1 VAVSEKDRLGRRID
15 EKECFVKGTI
25 AVVLLL
31 AMNAMAGDLT
41 GKWSGS
47 FRADGADHDV
57 PQLFILKQDGNKLT
71 GSGGP
76 DQSEQYP
83 IEEGKIDG
91 DRVRFELTTGE
102 WKFTYNLKAT
112 DATMTGDLEL
122 KSINNSRTAKVSLSK
137 AK

>member
-1 VAVSEKDRLGRRID
+1 MKKA
-15 EKECFVKGTI
+15 I

-31 AMNAMAGDLT
+31 AVNALAGDLT

-47 FRADGADHDV
+47 FKVDGADHNV

-71 GSGGP
+71 GTGGP
-76 DQSEQYP
+76 DDSEQYP
-83 IEEGKIDG
+83 IEGGKVEG

-102 WKFTYNLKAT
+102 WKFTYDLKAA
-112 DATMTGDLEL
+112 DAKIDGDLQL
-122 KSINNSRTAKVSLSK
+122 KSTNQARTAQVSLTK